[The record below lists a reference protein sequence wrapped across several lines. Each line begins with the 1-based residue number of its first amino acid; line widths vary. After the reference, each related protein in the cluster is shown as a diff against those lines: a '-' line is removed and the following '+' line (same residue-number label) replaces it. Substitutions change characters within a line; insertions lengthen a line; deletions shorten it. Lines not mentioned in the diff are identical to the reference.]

1 MIQHRILFFL
11 LIFFSLSINAQIDNK
26 KKSVAIP
33 AVESKKDS
41 ADVSALTPS
50 KPIKNNTFGMRK
62 PNVSPNLEQPKK
74 EFSMFPQEKFGNP
87 GELYEDKINQKSE
100 DLKSEMGL
108 GTKGSKTDQYFGDF
122 KTQSKFI
129 RVIYRDF
136 GQEDGDYVRI
146 LINDEILEY
155 RVMLTNGNKSF
166 KLMLKE
172 GFNKIDFLA
181 LNEGY
186 VMPNTASFQVIDD
199 QGNKISG
206 NNWNLSEGVKAT
218 IIIVKE

>member
-1 MIQHRILFFL
+1 MKYFFSFL
-11 LIFFSLSINAQIDNK
+11 LILSVAFTIDAQIDSKNK
-26 KKSVAIP
+26 STSIP
-33 AVESKKDS
+33 AIESKKDS
-41 ADVSALTPS
+41 VDTKKLLPSTPV
-50 KPIKNNTFGMRK
+50 KNKIFGMNK
-62 PNVSPNLEQPKK
+62 PKVSPNLELPKK

-87 GELYEDKINQKSE
+87 GELYKDKINQKSE
-100 DLKSEMGL
+100 ELKSEMGL

-155 RVMLTNGNKSF
+155 RVMLTNGYKSF
-166 KLMLKE
+166 KLMLKD

-181 LNEGY
+181 LNEGF
-186 VMPNTASFQVIDD
+186 VMPNTASFKVIDD

-206 NNWNLSEGVKAT
+206 NNWNLSAGVKAT